1 MSTRTPNDP
10 DDMNEE
16 RADWAQECLTFF
28 MKKTGTDPED
38 ALSDLLCNL
47 AHWCDRN
54 DTEFER
60 ELRRAASHYGDE
72 TDGRGAQLDDISTPP
87 A

>member
-1 MSTRTPNDP
+1 MKLPDP
-10 DDMNEE
+10 DKQNEE
-16 RADWAQECLTFF
+16 RADRAQTILNQF
-28 MKKTGTDPED
+28 MKLGGSEPEY
-38 ALSDLLCNL
+38 ALSDLLTDL

-72 TDGRGAQLDDISTPP
+72 TYGRGAQLDDISTPP
-87 A
+87 L

>member
-1 MSTRTPNDP
+1 MKLPYPEDKND
-10 DDMNEE
+10 E
-16 RADWAQECLTFF
+16 RAELAQGLLNQF
-28 MKKTGTDPED
+28 MKKTGADPED
-38 ALSDLLCNL
+38 VLADLLCNL

-72 TDGRGAQLDDISTPP
+72 TVGRGAQLDDISTPP
-87 A
+87 L